1 MILVSMLFVSSLCA
15 AEALVA
21 PPQSMPVRIAGPWKI
36 AVGPG
41 RELAAEA
48 VFDVSPPERIAVRG
62 EKFDS
67 LPEFNEKAG
76 GWMKG
81 ARPAKIIT
89 QECTATGALVPESLR
104 VRPASD
110 EKATPFVLDKDYR
123 VDPLWGTFGRV
134 PGGAIAEN
142 TPISVDYDYFPE
154 RLDCI
159 ALDASGHA
167 RLVSGTPAMG
177 SVLPPTLESGETALV
192 YLFIRSG
199 VTRLDNESIFPV
211 QLSASAAPA
220 PAGVAE
226 KSLPKTL
233 AKLRA
238 GEKVV
243 IVAFG
248 DSVTCGGG
256 VDRHPELFYQ
266 NRFAEALRKR
276 FPRAKI
282 EMRTA
287 GWGGASSKRY
297 MDAPRGGD
305 YDYIRDVL
313 DPHPDLVTIEFVND
327 AYLDEAGVA
336 EHYGKILADLRGV
349 GAEVIFI
356 TPHLVRPDWLKSDT
370 LKVDTD
376 PRAYVRG
383 LIQLGARESIAVADA
398 SKEWCAL
405 WRQGL
410 PYVTLLANSI
420 NHPDERGHAIFVKAL
435 IELFPE
441 K

>member
-1 MILVSMLFVSSLCA
+1 MT
-15 AEALVA
+15 
-21 PPQSMPVRIAGPWKI
+21 VRIVGPWKI

-41 RELAAEA
+41 TVSPDGGIARRLAAEA
-48 VFDVSPPERIAVRG
+48 VFDVSPPERIAVRA
-62 EKFDS
+62 EKYDA
-67 LPEFNEKAG
+67 LPEFNENTAG
-76 GWMKG
+76 WVKG

-104 VRPASD
+104 VRSASD
-110 EKATPFVLDKDYR
+110 EKAPPFVLDKDYR
-123 VDPLWGTFGRV
+123 LDPLWGAFGRV
-134 PGGAIAEN
+134 PGGAIGEN
-142 TPISVDYDYFPE
+142 TPVSVDYDYFPE
-154 RLDCI
+154 RLDCV
-159 ALDASGHA
+159 ALDTAGHA

-177 SVLPPTLESGETALV
+177 AVLPPTLGPGETALA
-192 YLFIRSG
+192 YLFVRG
-199 VTRLDNESIFPV
+199 GMTGLDNESVFPV
-211 QLSASAAPA
+211 QLSAPAAPA
-220 PAGVAE
+220 TAHVAE

-256 VDRHPELFYQ
+256 VDGHPELFYQ
-266 NRFAEALRKR
+266 NRFAAELQKR
-276 FPRAKI
+276 FPKAKI
-282 EMRTA
+282 ELRTA

-297 MDAPRGGD
+297 MDAPRGGEHD
-305 YDYIRDVL
+305 YLRDVL
-313 DPHPDLVTIEFVND
+313 EPRPDLVTIEFVND

-336 EHYGKILADLRGV
+336 QHYGKILADVRGV
-349 GAEVIFI
+349 GAEMIFI

-383 LIQLGARESIAVADA
+383 LLQLAERENVAVADA

-405 WRQGL
+405 WRRGL

-420 NHPDERGHAIFVKAL
+420 NHPDERGHAIFANAL
-435 IELFPE
+435 MALFPE